1 MKKFIFL
8 IFFLFNTNILTSIV
22 KAEIVYIDINYV
34 LNSSEVGKSLNKF
47 INQINKKNTAEYK
60 LIEDKLKN
68 KEQNL
73 IAQQNIIEKDE
84 FEKQFNILSKEVQKY
99 MSEKKSSIDKI
110 NNIKIENTKKI
121 LKYLNPIITKYVDD
135 NSISLV
141 IPKKNIIVGKNNLDI
156 TDQIIILL
164 NDQVKSLEF

>member
-1 MKKFIFL
+1 
-8 IFFLFNTNILTSIV
+8 
-22 KAEIVYIDINYV
+22 
-34 LNSSEVGKSLNKF
+34 
-47 INQINKKNTAEYK
+47 
-60 LIEDKLKN
+60 
-68 KEQNL
+68 
-73 IAQQNIIEKDE
+73 
-84 FEKQFNILSKEVQKY
+84 